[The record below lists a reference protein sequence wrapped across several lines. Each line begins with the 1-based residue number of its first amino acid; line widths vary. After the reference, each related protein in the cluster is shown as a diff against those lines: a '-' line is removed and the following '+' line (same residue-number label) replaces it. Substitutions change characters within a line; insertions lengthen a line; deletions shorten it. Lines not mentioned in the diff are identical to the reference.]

1 MSLCEKRMSRIQGK
15 KTHNSVHSEER
26 LYLQPLHYQW
36 PRGRDEQRIENP
48 QRTPS
53 PLWQRFQWS
62 ISEKWIQHTLEYWD
76 WNSGVVK
83 IDQVHRLLSLTLNFC
98 KGLSVHLPLGR
109 RWAAANPG
117 THTILPHLVCSPVNN
132 ETVWALLAM
141 QKRYDL
147 MCKWAGN
154 LDREWWA
161 GNLDGEC
168 LSSTWPTQWHD
179 DF

>member
-98 KGLSVHLPLGR
+98 KDSNVPLGR
-109 RWAAANPG
+109 RGEAASAG
-117 THTILPHLVCSPVNN
+117 THTIPPHLVGSSVNS
-132 ETVWALLAM
+132 ERARALLVV
-141 QKRYDL
+141 QKWQYL
-147 MCKWAGN
+147 MCM
-154 LDREWWA
+154 WA
-161 GNLDGEC
+161 GNLDGKC
-168 LSSTWPTQWHD
+168 RLSNASPTQWHD
-179 DF
+179 DS